1 MEYDLIII
9 GAGAGGFAAAIRANE
24 LNAKTLMINDGL
36 PLGGTCVNVGCV
48 PSKVLLYAGELLHL
62 ARHNSMPGIELE
74 VKSFDFQKLMQHELD
89 LVQMMQKE
97 KYEKVLKRLEHVTFI
112 QGRASFGSKNE
123 VKVDDKTLRAKKFII
138 ATGSTASVPPID
150 GIKETGFITHVEAL
164 KLKALP
170 QELVVIGAGPLGL
183 EFAQMYARFGSKV
196 TILEFQPSIF
206 QQGEEQIVNRLESL
220 LTEEGITIKTR
231 AMVKKAYKKG
241 NKKSVTYLIDK
252 KEYEVS
258 GDEILLATGKTPNTK
273 DLDLDKAG
281 IETDKRHAVVVN
293 GYLKTSNE
301 NVYAVGDVINQ
312 PSRLETTAGRE
323 GSIAAENAL
332 TGSKLE
338 MDYDT
343 VPYTIFTDPQLAG
356 VGLTEQEQMNRMKTC
371 ACRSVAFKDIPKA
384 IILNRTEG
392 FIKITVHPKTGQILG
407 VHILSPNAGELIAQ
421 AMLLIKNKN
430 TIYDVIEST
439 PVFPTLS
446 EAIKTC
452 ALSFVKDI
460 SGLSCCL

>member
-62 ARHNSMPGIELE
+62 ARHNSIPGIELE

-112 QGRASFGSKNE
+112 QGRASFVSKNE

-150 GIKETGFITHVEAL
+150 GIKETGFITHIEAL

-170 QELVVIGAGPLGL
+170 RELIVVGAGPLGL

-206 QQGEEQIVNRLESL
+206 QPGEEEVVNRLESL
-220 LTEEGITIKTR
+220 LTEEGITMKTR
-231 AMVKKAYKKG
+231 AMVTKAYIKGKK
-241 NKKSVTYLIDK
+241 KVVTYRIDE

-293 GYLKTSNE
+293 G
-301 NVYAVGDVINQ
+301 
-312 PSRLETTAGRE
+312 
-323 GSIAAENAL
+323 
-332 TGSKLE
+332 
-338 MDYDT
+338 
-343 VPYTIFTDPQLAG
+343 
-356 VGLTEQEQMNRMKTC
+356 
-371 ACRSVAFKDIPKA
+371 
-384 IILNRTEG
+384 
-392 FIKITVHPKTGQILG
+392 
-407 VHILSPNAGELIAQ
+407 
-421 AMLLIKNKN
+421 
-430 TIYDVIEST
+430 
-439 PVFPTLS
+439 
-446 EAIKTC
+446 
-452 ALSFVKDI
+452 
-460 SGLSCCL
+460 